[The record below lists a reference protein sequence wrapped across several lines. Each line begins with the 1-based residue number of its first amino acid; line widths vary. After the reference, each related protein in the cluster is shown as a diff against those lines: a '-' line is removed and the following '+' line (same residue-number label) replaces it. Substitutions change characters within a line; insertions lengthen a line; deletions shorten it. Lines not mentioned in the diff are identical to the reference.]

1 MPDFVNIV
9 TGGNFNVLDWSY
21 QRWSYQRWKNFHF
34 TISPA
39 KKSFA
44 VLGTSGS
51 LLENQP
57 ENQHEL
63 DFRDAVLS
71 V

>member
-1 MPDFVNIV
+1 MDIV
-9 TGGNFNVLDWSY
+9 TGRNFNVLQWSY
-21 QRWSYQRWKNFHF
+21 QRWSYQRSKKFHF

-57 ENQHEL
+57 ENQLDL
-63 DFRDAVLS
+63 DF
-71 V
+71 